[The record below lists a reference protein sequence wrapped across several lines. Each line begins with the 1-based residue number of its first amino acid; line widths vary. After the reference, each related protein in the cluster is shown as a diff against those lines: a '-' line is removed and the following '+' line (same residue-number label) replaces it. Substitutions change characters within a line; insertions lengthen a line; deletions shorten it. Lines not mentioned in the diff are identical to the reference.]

1 MMRDPLQGTGAPG
14 TGAESRRYDMLGGPV
29 QNRPYDQV
37 RQQRRRLGARVG
49 KCRTTARW
57 SWLRAQCA
65 HARERERARITPA
78 SFLSRVPSAYRTVA
92 NVDGKQ
98 LGCTAK
104 DSDHTRCGF

>member
-14 TGAESRRYDMLGGPV
+14 PGAESRRYDMLGGPV

-65 HARERERARITPA
+65 HARERERARIKF
-78 SFLSRVPSAYRTVA
+78 SFSCPFRVQNRSKCGWQAAGVYR
-92 NVDGKQ
+92 Q
-98 LGCTAK
+98 
-104 DSDHTRCGF
+104 GF